1 MECFILK
8 SKILALCFFLLIKA
22 INYALNKR
30 MNFPFFIV
38 KKIAFNQ
45 HQSFS
50 RFILK
55 ISIAAVAL
63 SITVM
68 IIATALISGFQQ
80 TISQKVFGFWAHII
94 VTPYQAAESLD
105 KFPVNKNTALYLH
118 PEQFTGVEHV
128 QSVALKAGIIHTKE
142 DFEGIILK
150 GNGAD
155 FKKSPFTDYIVK
167 GKLFD
172 LNEDKNNEGI
182 LLSEITANRLQA
194 EVGDKLIIS
203 FFEDDAKI
211 RKRSFKVS
219 GIYNSGI
226 EEFDKQYAWIDLA
239 VIQDL
244 NNWDKDEVGGFEVFV
259 GSQYLFE
266 SKLKSYGKK
275 LASIFLSQEKAMALQ
290 RNPLD
295 RIGEDLFYAI
305 DQDLYSQT
313 IKEFKPDIF
322 NWLSLQNTNEI
333 VILLV
338 MLLVAA
344 VNMVTSLLIL
354 ILERTRMIGVLKA
367 LGSSNLQLRN
377 IFVWNGVFIIGLGL
391 LIGNLTGISLCWIQD
406 TFHVIKLPQDS
417 YYIDYAPVKLE
428 WPWIIFLNIFT
439 LLTGALFLL
448 LPAMLVNRIQ
458 AIKAIRFS

>member
-1 MECFILK
+1 
-8 SKILALCFFLLIKA
+8 
-22 INYALNKR
+22 

-63 SITVM
+63 SIAVM

-80 TISQKVFGFWAHII
+80 TISQKVFGFWAHVI

-105 KFPVNKNTALYLH
+105 KYPVSKSTELYTH
-118 PEQFTGVEHV
+118 PEKYPGIAHI
-128 QSVALKAGIIHTKE
+128 QSVALKGGIIHTKE

-150 GNGAD
+150 GIGSD
-155 FKKSPFTDYIVK
+155 FKKAPFTDYIIA
-167 GKLFD
+167 GNLFE
-172 LNEDKNNEGI
+172 LNEDKSNKGI

-194 EVGDKLIIS
+194 NVGDKLIIS

-211 RKRSFKVS
+211 RKRSFEIS

-226 EEFDKQYAWIDLA
+226 EEFDKQYALIDIA
-239 VIQDL
+239 VIRDL
-244 NNWDKDEVGGFEVFV
+244 NDWEVDEVGGFEVFV
-259 GSQYLFE
+259 EDKYLFE
-266 SKLKSYGKK
+266 SKLKSYAKK
-275 LASIFLSQEKAMALQ
+275 LASIFMSREKALLLQ
-290 RNPLD
+290 RDPLD
-295 RIGEDLFYAI
+295 RIGEELYYAI
-305 DQDLYSQT
+305 DSDLYSQT

-344 VNMVTSLLIL
+344 VNMITSLLIL
-354 ILERTRMIGVLKA
+354 ILERTTMIGILKA
-367 LGSSNLQLRN
+367 LGSNNRQLQH
-377 IFVWNGVFIIGLGL
+377 IFVWNGVFIIGIGL
-391 LIGNLTGISLCWIQD
+391 IIGNIAGIGLCFLQD
-406 TFHVIKLPQDS
+406 AFHIIKLPQDS

-428 WPWIIFLNIFT
+428 WPWLIFLNIFT

-448 LPAMLVNRIQ
+448 LPATLVNKIQ

>member
-1 MECFILK
+1 
-8 SKILALCFFLLIKA
+8 
-22 INYALNKR
+22 

-63 SITVM
+63 SIAVM

-105 KFPVNKNTALYLH
+105 KFPVDKNTLLYTN
-118 PEQFTGVEHV
+118 PELFPGVEHI
-128 QSVALKAGIIHTKE
+128 QSVALKGGIIHTKE

-150 GNGAD
+150 GIGAD
-155 FKKSPFTDYIVK
+155 FKKTPFTDYIIQ
-167 GKLFD
+167 GSLFD
-172 LNEDKNNEGI
+172 LSEDKNNEGI
-182 LLSEITANRLQA
+182 LLSEITANRLQ
-194 EVGDKLIIS
+194 VGLGDKLIIS

-211 RKRSFKVS
+211 RKRTFKVS

-226 EEFDKQYAWIDLA
+226 EEFDKQYALIDIA
-239 VIQDL
+239 VIQNL
-244 NNWDKDEVGGFEVFV
+244 NDWESNEVGGFEVFV
-259 GSQYLFE
+259 GEKYLFE

-275 LASIFLSQEKAMALQ
+275 LASIFLRKEKAMQLQ
-290 RNPLD
+290 RAPLD

-305 DQDLYSQT
+305 DTDLYSQT

-333 VILLV
+333 VILFV

-354 ILERTRMIGVLKA
+354 ILERTQMIGVLKA
-367 LGSSNLQLRN
+367 LGTNNAKLRN

-391 LIGNLTGISLCWIQD
+391 LIGNIAGIGLCMLQD
-406 TFHVIKLPQDS
+406 AFHIIKLPQDS

-428 WPWIIFLNIFT
+428 WSWLLFLNLFT

>member
-1 MECFILK
+1 
-8 SKILALCFFLLIKA
+8 
-22 INYALNKR
+22 
-30 MNFPFFIV
+30 MNFPLFIV

-63 SITVM
+63 SIAVM

-105 KFPVNKNTALYLH
+105 KFPVSKQSELYSQTENF
-118 PEQFTGVEHV
+118 PGIAHV

-150 GNGAD
+150 GIGAD
-155 FKKSPFTDYIVK
+155 FKKVPFTDYIVE
-167 GKLFD
+167 GNLFE
-172 LNEDKNNEGI
+172 LNEDKSNEGI
-182 LLSEITANRLQA
+182 LLSKITSDRLQA
-194 EVGDKLIIS
+194 KLGDKLIIS

-226 EEFDKQYAWIDLA
+226 EEFDKQYALIDIA

-244 NNWDKDEVGGFEVFV
+244 NDWSEEQVGGFEVFV
-259 GSQYLFE
+259 EPDHLFE
-266 SKLKSYGKK
+266 TKLTSYGKK
-275 LASIFLSQEKAMALQ
+275 IASIFLSKEKALTLQ
-290 RNPLD
+290 RDPLD
-295 RIGEDLFYAI
+295 RIGENIFYSI
-305 DQDLYSQT
+305 DTDLYSQT

-333 VILLV
+333 VILFV

-344 VNMVTSLLIL
+344 VNMITSLLIL
-354 ILERTRMIGVLKA
+354 ILERTRMIGILKA
-367 LGSSNLQLRN
+367 LGSNNLQLRN
-377 IFVWNGVFIIGLGL
+377 IFVWNGVFIIGFGL
-391 LIGNLTGISLCWIQD
+391 LIGNIAGIGLCLLQD
-406 TFHVIKLPQDS
+406 VFHIIKLPQDS

-428 WPWIIFLNIFT
+428 WSWLLFLNIFT
-439 LLTGALFLL
+439 LFIGALFLL
-448 LPAMLVNRIQ
+448 LPAMLVNKIE